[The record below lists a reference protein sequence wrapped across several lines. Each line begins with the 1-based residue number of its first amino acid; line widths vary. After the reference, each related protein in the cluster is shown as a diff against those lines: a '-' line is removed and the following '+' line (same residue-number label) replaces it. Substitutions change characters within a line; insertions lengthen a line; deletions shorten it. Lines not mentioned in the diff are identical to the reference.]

1 MTALKPQLS
10 PATLDFARL
19 LAIGLL
25 SGWSLLMAQSGFAG
39 VLLEIMPA
47 ANGPDL
53 PVEAI
58 ETKGVRID
66 AVQIA
71 RLEPRSVFDVEIA
84 ANRFVEFTVTDVGHY
99 LNGDKHISAGAQAG
113 AKNYSMTLTVGAAR
127 LFGYL
132 SADTLVWQV
141 DALRDAE
148 VYQGWAYLPAGLPAA
163 ELNNDYFIPP
173 SALVPPPLRSLAVP
187 VQALKVGGGDGA
199 LTAREPQNAS
209 LPNFS
214 ASKLQISQSFEP
226 DPVIAGGTAD
236 AVITLKN
243 ISSEAHENLVL
254 EVFFVLED
262 SALAAA
268 SPGCSEQLS
277 LSLQKVLHCT
287 IGNLAPSETRQLGF
301 SISIAEAGVSYL
313 ASSIVVGD
321 LRHDL
326 IINVVKDIRTDSD
339 QDGISDFNESLLATD
354 PRDSSSVDY
363 SDAVIDVLSL
373 YTPSAI
379 AAYPG
384 AVETRIN
391 QLFGVAN
398 QIYRESKVGIRLRP
412 VHLTGVA
419 TNESAD
425 MDTVLTQLMAGA
437 APEYAGVEALR
448 SRFGADLV
456 ILFSTLE
463 PVGSRCGL
471 APVGGFKT
479 NGYFSPAIERALGY
493 SVIAVDCPVE
503 LVVAHELGHNMGL
516 THSHLEEGAGGTY
529 NFSTGYGVEAQFVTV
544 MATPAAFHTDNHIA
558 RFSDPERSCAGAPC
572 GLQSEATLGSDAVQ
586 SLNLVRHQIANF
598 TPSTVPDLPRRQVAS
613 ISGES
618 TAAAIAV
625 AASKDEGL
633 SFSEVFTPSDRVSI
647 SANILLD
654 PKHIGKVGTLHVL
667 VGLKGEADLY
677 QLNSNAELERWDG
690 QPETMFPLAQPRILN
705 AEENLLFLHNYQF
718 SSALAGLDL
727 VVYVAYQI
735 PGSGVLIYTAS
746 PMPLR
751 VVL

>member
-1 MTALKPQLS
+1 
-10 PATLDFARL
+10 
-19 LAIGLL
+19 
-25 SGWSLLMAQSGFAG
+25 MAQSGFAG

-84 ANRFVEFTVTDVGHY
+84 TDRFVEFTVTDVGHY

-363 SDAVIDVLSL
+363 SEAVIDVLSL

-516 THSHLEEGAGGTY
+516 THSHLEEGSGGTY

-613 ISGES
+613 TSGES

-705 AEENLLFLHNYQF
+705 AEENLLFLQNYQF
-718 SSALAGLDL
+718 SSTLAGLDL

>member
-84 ANRFVEFTVTDVGHY
+84 TDRFVEFTVTDVGHY

-313 ASSIVVGD
+313 ASSIVVGG

-363 SDAVIDVLSL
+363 SEAVIDVLSL

-419 TNESAD
+419 TAESAD

-516 THSHLEEGAGGTY
+516 THSHLEEGSGGTY

-613 ISGES
+613 TSGES

-705 AEENLLFLHNYQF
+705 AEENLLFLQNYQF
-718 SSALAGLDL
+718 SSTLAGLDL

>member
-84 ANRFVEFTVTDVGHY
+84 TDRFVEFTVTDVGHY

-313 ASSIVVGD
+313 ASSIVVGG

-363 SDAVIDVLSL
+363 SEAVIDVLSL

-516 THSHLEEGAGGTY
+516 THSHLEEGSGGTY

-613 ISGES
+613 TSGES

-705 AEENLLFLHNYQF
+705 AEENLLFLQNYQF
-718 SSALAGLDL
+718 SSTLAGLDL

>member
-1 MTALKPQLS
+1 
-10 PATLDFARL
+10 
-19 LAIGLL
+19 
-25 SGWSLLMAQSGFAG
+25 
-39 VLLEIMPA
+39 
-47 ANGPDL
+47 
-53 PVEAI
+53 
-58 ETKGVRID
+58 
-66 AVQIA
+66 
-71 RLEPRSVFDVEIA
+71 
-84 ANRFVEFTVTDVGHY
+84 
-99 LNGDKHISAGAQAG
+99 
-113 AKNYSMTLTVGAAR
+113 
-127 LFGYL
+127 
-132 SADTLVWQV
+132 
-141 DALRDAE
+141 
-148 VYQGWAYLPAGLPAA
+148 
-163 ELNNDYFIPP
+163 
-173 SALVPPPLRSLAVP
+173 
-187 VQALKVGGGDGA
+187 
-199 LTAREPQNAS
+199 
-209 LPNFS
+209 
-214 ASKLQISQSFEP
+214 
-226 DPVIAGGTAD
+226 
-236 AVITLKN
+236 
-243 ISSEAHENLVL
+243 
-254 EVFFVLED
+254 
-262 SALAAA
+262 
-268 SPGCSEQLS
+268 
-277 LSLQKVLHCT
+277 
-287 IGNLAPSETRQLGF
+287 
-301 SISIAEAGVSYL
+301 
-313 ASSIVVGD
+313 
-321 LRHDL
+321 
-326 IINVVKDIRTDSD
+326 
-339 QDGISDFNESLLATD
+339 
-354 PRDSSSVDY
+354 
-363 SDAVIDVLSL
+363 
-373 YTPSAI
+373 
-379 AAYPG
+379 
-384 AVETRIN
+384 
-391 QLFGVAN
+391 
-398 QIYRESKVGIRLRP
+398 
-412 VHLTGVA
+412 
-419 TNESAD
+419 

-516 THSHLEEGAGGTY
+516 THSHLEEGSGGTY

-613 ISGES
+613 TSGES

-654 PKHIGKVGTLHVL
+654 PEHIGKVGTLHVL

-705 AEENLLFLHNYQF
+705 AEENLLFLQNYQF
-718 SSALAGLDL
+718 SSTLAGLDL

>member
-1 MTALKPQLS
+1 MTALKPQFS
-10 PATLDFARL
+10 PVTLVFARF

-25 SGWSLLMAQSGFAG
+25 SGWTLLMAQSGFAG

-47 ANGPDL
+47 ANEPEL

-58 ETKGVRID
+58 ETKAVRID

-84 ANRFVEFTVTDVGHY
+84 ADRFVEFTVTDVGHY
-99 LNGDKHISAGAQAG
+99 LNGDKHISAAAQAG

-132 SADTLVWQV
+132 SADALVWQV
-141 DALRDAE
+141 DAHRDAE
-148 VYQGWAYLPAGLPAA
+148 AYQGWAYLPAGLPTA
-163 ELNNDYFIPP
+163 ELNNDYFIPA

-187 VQALKVGGGDGA
+187 VQALLVGGGDGA
-199 LTAREPQNAS
+199 LIASEPQNAS
-209 LPNFS
+209 LPNIS

-226 DPVIAGGTAD
+226 DPLIAGGTAD

-262 SALAAA
+262 SVLVAA

-277 LSLQKVLHCT
+277 LSLQKVLYCT
-287 IGNLAPSETRQLGF
+287 VGNLAPGETRQLGF
-301 SISIAEAGVSYL
+301 SVSVAEAGVNYL
-313 ASSIVVGD
+313 ASSVVVGG

-326 IINVVKDIRTDSD
+326 TINVVKDIRTDSD

-354 PRDSSSVDY
+354 PLDSSSVDY
-363 SDAVIDVLSL
+363 SESVIDVLAL

-384 AVETRIN
+384 AIETRIN

-398 QIYRESKVGIRLRP
+398 QIYRDSKVGIRLRP
-412 VHLTGVA
+412 VYLAGIA

-425 MDTVLTQLMAGA
+425 MDTVFTQLMAGA
-437 APEYAGVEALR
+437 VPEYAGVEALR

-544 MATPAAFHTDNHIA
+544 MATPAAFHTDNRIA
-558 RFSDPERSCAGAPC
+558 RFSDPERFCAGAPC
-572 GLQSEATLGSDAVQ
+572 GVQSEATLGSDAVQ

-654 PKHIGKVGTLHVL
+654 PAHIGKVGTLHVL

-690 QPETMFPLAQPRILN
+690 QPETLLPLAQPRILN
-705 AEENLLFLHNYQF
+705 AEENLALLQNYQL
-718 SSALAGLDL
+718 SSTLAGLEL
-727 VVYVAYQI
+727 VLYVAYQI
-735 PGSGVLIYTAS
+735 PKSGVLIYTSS

-751 VVL
+751 VVF

>member
-84 ANRFVEFTVTDVGHY
+84 TDRFVEFTVTDVGHY
-99 LNGDKHISAGAQAG
+99 LNGDKHISSGAQAR

-132 SADTLVWQV
+132 SADTLIWQV

-214 ASKLQISQSFEP
+214 ASKLQINQSFEP

-363 SDAVIDVLSL
+363 SEAVIDVLSL

-516 THSHLEEGAGGTY
+516 THSHLEEGPGGTY

-613 ISGES
+613 TSGES

-705 AEENLLFLHNYQF
+705 AEENLLFLQNYQF
-718 SSALAGLDL
+718 SSTLAGLDL

>member
-10 PATLDFARL
+10 PAALVFARS
-19 LAIGLL
+19 LAIVLL
-25 SGWSLLMAQSGFAG
+25 SGWTLLIAQSGFAG
-39 VLLEIMPA
+39 VLLEILPA
-47 ANGPDL
+47 ANEPEL

-58 ETKGVRID
+58 EAKAVRID

-71 RLEPRSVFDVEIA
+71 RLEPRSLFDVEIA
-84 ANRFVEFTVTDVGHY
+84 ADRFVEFTVTDVGHY
-99 LNGDKHISAGAQAG
+99 LNGDKYISAAAQAG

-132 SADTLVWQV
+132 SADALVWQV
-141 DALRDAE
+141 DAHRDVEA
-148 VYQGWAYLPAGLPAA
+148 YQGWAYLPAGLPAA
-163 ELNNDYFIPP
+163 ELNNDYFIPA

-187 VQALKVGGGDGA
+187 VQALLVGGGDGA
-199 LTAREPQNAS
+199 LIASEPQNAS
-209 LPNFS
+209 LPNIS

-262 SALAAA
+262 SVLVAA

-277 LSLQKVLHCT
+277 LSLQKVLYCT
-287 IGNLAPSETRQLGF
+287 AGNLAPGETRQLGF
-301 SISIAEAGVSYL
+301 SVSVAGAGVSFL
-313 ASSIVVGD
+313 ASSVVVGGLRDD
-321 LRHDL
+321 LT
-326 IINVVKDIRTDSD
+326 INVVKDIRTDSD

-354 PRDSSSVDY
+354 PLDSSSVDY
-363 SDAVIDVLSL
+363 SESVIDVLAL

-379 AAYPG
+379 TAYPG
-384 AVETRIN
+384 AIETRIN

-398 QIYRESKVGIRLRP
+398 QIYRDSKVGIRLRP
-412 VHLTGVA
+412 VYLAGVA

-437 APEYAGVEALR
+437 VPEYAGVEALR

-503 LVVAHELGHNMGL
+503 LVVVHELGHNMGL

-544 MATPAAFHTDNHIA
+544 MATPAAFHADNRIA
-558 RFSDPERSCAGAPC
+558 RFSDPERFCAGVPC
-572 GLQSEATLGSDAVQ
+572 GVQSEATLGSDAVQ
-586 SLNLVRHQIANF
+586 SLNLVRHQIVNF

-654 PKHIGKVGTLHVL
+654 PAHIGKVGTLHVL

-690 QPETMFPLAQPRILN
+690 QPETLLPLAQPRILN
-705 AEENLLFLHNYQF
+705 AEENLALLQNYQL
-718 SSALAGLDL
+718 SSTLAGLEL
-727 VVYVAYQI
+727 VLYVAYQI
-735 PGSGVLIYTAS
+735 PESGVLIYTSS

>member
-1 MTALKPQLS
+1 MTVLKPQLS

-84 ANRFVEFTVTDVGHY
+84 TDRFVEFTVTDVGHY

-425 MDTVLTQLMAGA
+425 MDTALTQLMAGA

-613 ISGES
+613 TSGES

-654 PKHIGKVGTLHVL
+654 PKHVGKVGTLHVL

>member
-10 PATLDFARL
+10 PVTLVFARF

-25 SGWSLLMAQSGFAG
+25 SGWTLLMAQSGFAG

-47 ANGPDL
+47 ANEPEL

-58 ETKGVRID
+58 ETKAVRID

-84 ANRFVEFTVTDVGHY
+84 ADRFVEFTVTDVGHY
-99 LNGDKHISAGAQAG
+99 LNGDKHISAAAQAG

-132 SADTLVWQV
+132 SADALVWQV
-141 DALRDAE
+141 DAHRDAE
-148 VYQGWAYLPAGLPAA
+148 AYQGWAYLPAGLPTA
-163 ELNNDYFIPP
+163 ELNNDYFIPA

-187 VQALKVGGGDGA
+187 VQALLVGGGDGA
-199 LTAREPQNAS
+199 LIASEPQNAS
-209 LPNFS
+209 LPNIS

-262 SALAAA
+262 SVLVAA

-277 LSLQKVLHCT
+277 LSLQKVLYCT
-287 IGNLAPSETRQLGF
+287 AGNLAPGETRQLGF
-301 SISIAEAGVSYL
+301 SVSVAEAGVSFL
-313 ASSIVVGD
+313 ASSVVVGGLRDD
-321 LRHDL
+321 LT
-326 IINVVKDIRTDSD
+326 INVVKDIRTDSD

-354 PRDSSSVDY
+354 PLDSSSVDY
-363 SDAVIDVLSL
+363 SESVIDVLAL

-379 AAYPG
+379 TAYPG
-384 AVETRIN
+384 AIETRIN

-398 QIYRESKVGIRLRP
+398 QIYRDSKVGIRLRP
-412 VHLTGVA
+412 VYLAGIA

-437 APEYAGVEALR
+437 VPEYAGVEALR

-493 SVIAVDCPVE
+493 SVVAVDCPVE

-544 MATPAAFHTDNHIA
+544 MATPAAFHTDNRIA
-558 RFSDPERSCAGAPC
+558 RFSDPERFCAGAPC
-572 GLQSEATLGSDAVQ
+572 GVQSEATLGSDAVQ

-654 PKHIGKVGTLHVL
+654 PAHIGKVGTLHVL

-690 QPETMFPLAQPRILN
+690 QPETLLPLSQPRILN
-705 AEENLLFLHNYQF
+705 AEENLALLQNYQL
-718 SSALAGLDL
+718 SSTLAGLEL
-727 VVYVAYQI
+727 VLYVAYQI
-735 PGSGVLIYTAS
+735 PKSGVLIYTSS

>member
-1 MTALKPQLS
+1 MTVLKPQLS
-10 PATLDFARL
+10 PATLVFARL
-19 LAIGLL
+19 RAIGLL
-25 SGWSLLMAQSGFAG
+25 SGWTLLMAQSGFAG

-84 ANRFVEFTVTDVGHY
+84 TDRFVEFTVTDVGHY

-363 SDAVIDVLSL
+363 SEAVIDVLSL

-391 QLFGVAN
+391 QLLGVAN

-613 ISGES
+613 TSGES

-705 AEENLLFLHNYQF
+705 AEENLLFLQNYQF
-718 SSALAGLDL
+718 SSTLAGLDL

>member
-1 MTALKPQLS
+1 
-10 PATLDFARL
+10 
-19 LAIGLL
+19 
-25 SGWSLLMAQSGFAG
+25 MAQSGYAG
-39 VLLEIMPA
+39 VLLELTPT
-47 ANGPDL
+47 ANDPEL
-53 PVEAI
+53 RVEAI
-58 ETKGVRID
+58 KSQTVRID

-71 RLEPRSVFDVEIA
+71 RLERRSVFDVEISA
-84 ANRFVEFTVTDVGHY
+84 DRFVEFIVTDVGHY
-99 LNGDKHISAGAQAG
+99 LNGDKHISAAAQAG
-113 AKNYSMTLTVGAAR
+113 ASNYSMTLTVGAAR

-132 SADTLVWQV
+132 SADALIWQI
-141 DALRDAE
+141 DAQRDAAG
-148 VYQGWAYLPAGLPAA
+148 YQGWAYLPAGLPAA
-163 ELNNDYFIPP
+163 ELNNDYFIPV
-173 SALVPPPLRSLAVP
+173 SALVPPPLRSLVVP
-187 VQALKVGGGDGA
+187 IQALQASGGDAA
-199 LTAREPQNAS
+199 LTASEPQNAS
-209 LPNFS
+209 LPNIS
-214 ASKLQISQSFEP
+214 ASNLQISQSFEP
-226 DPVIAGGTAD
+226 DPVIAGATTD

-262 SALAAA
+262 SVLVAAN
-268 SPGCSEQLS
+268 PGCNEQLS
-277 LSLQKVLHCT
+277 LSLQKVLYCT
-287 IGNLAPSETRQLGF
+287 VGNLAPGETRQLGF
-301 SISIAEAGVSYL
+301 SVSVAETGVSYL
-313 ASSIVVGD
+313 ASSVVVGG
-321 LRHDL
+321 LQHDL
-326 IINVVKDIRTDSD
+326 TINVVKDIRTDSD

-354 PRDSSSVDY
+354 PLDSSSVDY
-363 SDAVIDVLSL
+363 SESVIDVLAL

-384 AVETRIN
+384 AIETRIN

-398 QIYRESKVGIRLRP
+398 QIYRDSKVGIRLRP
-412 VHLTGVA
+412 VYLAGIA
-419 TNESAD
+419 SNESAD
-425 MDTVLTQLMAGA
+425 MDTVLAQLMAGA
-437 APEYAGVEALR
+437 APEYADVEALR

-479 NGYFSPAIERALGY
+479 NGYFSPTVERALGY

-544 MATPAAFHTDNHIA
+544 MATPAAFHTDNRIA
-558 RFSDPERSCAGAPC
+558 RFSDPERSCTEAPC
-572 GLQSEATLGSDAVQ
+572 GVQSEATLGADAVQ

-613 ISGES
+613 ISGET

-654 PKHIGKVGTLHVL
+654 PEHIGKVGTLHVL
-667 VGLKGEADLY
+667 VGLKGETELY

-690 QPETMFPLAQPRILN
+690 QLENLFPLAQPRALN
-705 AEENLLFLHNYQF
+705 AEENLALLQNFQF
-718 SSALAGLDL
+718 SSSLAGLDL
-727 VVYVAYQI
+727 VVYVAYRI
-735 PGSGVLIYTAS
+735 PESGVLIYTAT

-751 VVL
+751 IVL

>member
-10 PATLDFARL
+10 PATLVFARL

-199 LTAREPQNAS
+199 LTASEPQNAS

-363 SDAVIDVLSL
+363 SEAVIDVLSL

-425 MDTVLTQLMAGA
+425 MDTALTQLMAGA

>member
-1 MTALKPQLS
+1 MTVLKPQLS
-10 PATLDFARL
+10 PATLVFARL

-25 SGWSLLMAQSGFAG
+25 SGWTLLMAQSGFAG

-425 MDTVLTQLMAGA
+425 MDTALTQLMAGA

>member
-10 PATLDFARL
+10 PAALVFARF
-19 LAIGLL
+19 LAIGLQ
-25 SGWSLLMAQSGFAG
+25 SGWTLLMAQSGFAG
-39 VLLEIMPA
+39 VLLELMPS
-47 ANGPDL
+47 ANEPEL
-53 PVEAI
+53 PVEVI
-58 ETKGVRID
+58 ESKAVRID
-66 AVQIA
+66 AEQIA
-71 RLEPRSVFDVEIA
+71 RLERRSVFDVEIA
-84 ANRFVEFTVTDVGHY
+84 TDRFVEFTVTDVGHY
-99 LNGDKHISAGAQAG
+99 LNGDKHISAAAQAG
-113 AKNYSMTLTVGAAR
+113 AKSYSMTLTVGAAR

-132 SADTLVWQV
+132 TADALIWQV
-141 DALRDAE
+141 DAQRDLE
-148 VYQGWAYLPAGLPAA
+148 TYQGWTYLPAGLPAA
-163 ELNNDYFIPP
+163 ELNHDYSIPA
-173 SALVPPPLRSLAVP
+173 SALLPPPLRSLVAP
-187 VQALKVGGGDGA
+187 IQALQVGGGDA
-199 LTAREPQNAS
+199 ANTASAPQNAS
-209 LPNFS
+209 LPNIS
-214 ASKLQISQSFEP
+214 ASNLQISQSFEP
-226 DPVIAGGTAD
+226 DPVIAGGTTD
-236 AVITLKN
+236 AVITVKN
-243 ISSEAHENLVL
+243 ISSEAHENLEL

-262 SALAAA
+262 SVLVAAD
-268 SPGCSEQLS
+268 PGCNEQLS
-277 LSLQKVLHCT
+277 LSLQKVLYCT
-287 IGNLAPSETRQLGF
+287 VGNLAPSETRQLGF
-301 SISIAEAGVSYL
+301 SVSVVEAGVSYL
-313 ASSIVVGD
+313 ASSAVVGG
-321 LRHDL
+321 LRHDFT
-326 IINVVKDIRTDSD
+326 INVVKDTRTDSD
-339 QDGISDFNESLLATD
+339 QDGISDFNETLLATD
-354 PRDSSSVDY
+354 PLDSSSVDY
-363 SDAVIDVLSL
+363 SESVIDVLAL
-373 YTPSAI
+373 YTPNAV

-384 AVETRIN
+384 AIETRIN

-398 QIYRESKVGIRLRP
+398 QIYRDSKVGIRLRP
-412 VHLTGVA
+412 VYLASVA

-437 APEYAGVEALR
+437 APEYADVEALR

-479 NGYFSPAIERALGY
+479 NGYFSPAIERAFGY
-493 SVIAVDCPVE
+493 SVIAADCPVE

-544 MATPAAFHTDNHIA
+544 MATPAAFHTDNRIA
-558 RFSDPERSCAGAPC
+558 RFSDPERSCVGDPC
-572 GLQSEATLGSDAVQ
+572 GIQSEATLGSDAVQ

-654 PKHIGKVGTLHVL
+654 PAHIGKVGTLHVL

-690 QPETMFPLAQPRILN
+690 QTETLFPLAQPRILN
-705 AEENLLFLHNYQF
+705 AEENLALLQNFQF

-735 PGSGVLIYTAS
+735 PESGVLIYTTT

-751 VVL
+751 IVL

>member
-10 PATLDFARL
+10 PVTLVFARF

-25 SGWSLLMAQSGFAG
+25 SGWTLLMAQSGFAG

-47 ANGPDL
+47 ANEPEL

-58 ETKGVRID
+58 ETKAVRID

-84 ANRFVEFTVTDVGHY
+84 ADRFVEFTVTDVGHY
-99 LNGDKHISAGAQAG
+99 LNGDKHISAAAQAG

-132 SADTLVWQV
+132 SADALVWQV
-141 DALRDAE
+141 DAHRDAE
-148 VYQGWAYLPAGLPAA
+148 AYQGWAYLPAGLPAA
-163 ELNNDYFIPP
+163 ELNNDYFIPA

-187 VQALKVGGGDGA
+187 VQALQVGGGDGA
-199 LTAREPQNAS
+199 LIASEPQNAS
-209 LPNFS
+209 LPNIS

-262 SALAAA
+262 SVLVAA

-277 LSLQKVLHCT
+277 LSLQKVLYCT
-287 IGNLAPSETRQLGF
+287 VGNLAPGETRQLGF
-301 SISIAEAGVSYL
+301 SVSVAEAGVNYL
-313 ASSIVVGD
+313 ASSVVVGG

-326 IINVVKDIRTDSD
+326 TINVVKDIRTDSD

-354 PRDSSSVDY
+354 PLDSSSVDY
-363 SDAVIDVLSL
+363 SESVIDVLAL

-384 AVETRIN
+384 AIETRIN

-398 QIYRESKVGIRLRP
+398 QIYRDSKVGIRLRP
-412 VHLTGVA
+412 VYLAGIA

-437 APEYAGVEALR
+437 VPEYAGVEALR

-544 MATPAAFHTDNHIA
+544 MATPAAFHTDNRIA
-558 RFSDPERSCAGAPC
+558 RFSDPERFCAGAPC
-572 GLQSEATLGSDAVQ
+572 GVQSEATLGSDAVQ

-654 PKHIGKVGTLHVL
+654 PAHIGKVGTLHVL

-690 QPETMFPLAQPRILN
+690 QPETLLPLAQPRILN
-705 AEENLLFLHNYQF
+705 AEENLALLQNYQF
-718 SSALAGLDL
+718 SSTLAGLDL

-735 PGSGVLIYTAS
+735 PESGVLIYTTS

-751 VVL
+751 IVL

>member
-1 MTALKPQLS
+1 MTVLKPQLS
-10 PATLDFARL
+10 PATLVFARL

-25 SGWSLLMAQSGFAG
+25 SGWTLLMAQSGFAG

-363 SDAVIDVLSL
+363 SEAVIDVLSL

-425 MDTVLTQLMAGA
+425 MDTALTQLMAGA

-613 ISGES
+613 TSGES

-654 PKHIGKVGTLHVL
+654 PKHVGKVGTLHVL

>member
-84 ANRFVEFTVTDVGHY
+84 TDRFVEFTVTDVGHY

-214 ASKLQISQSFEP
+214 ASKLQINQSFEP

-313 ASSIVVGD
+313 ASSIVVGG

-363 SDAVIDVLSL
+363 SEAVIDVLSL

-516 THSHLEEGAGGTY
+516 THSHLEEGSGGTY

-613 ISGES
+613 TSGES

-705 AEENLLFLHNYQF
+705 AEENLLFLQNYQF
-718 SSALAGLDL
+718 SSTLAGLDL

>member
-84 ANRFVEFTVTDVGHY
+84 TDRFVEFTVTDVGHY

-313 ASSIVVGD
+313 ASSIVVGG

-363 SDAVIDVLSL
+363 SEAVIDVLSL

-419 TNESAD
+419 TAESAD

-516 THSHLEEGAGGTY
+516 THSHLEEGSGGTY

-613 ISGES
+613 TSGES